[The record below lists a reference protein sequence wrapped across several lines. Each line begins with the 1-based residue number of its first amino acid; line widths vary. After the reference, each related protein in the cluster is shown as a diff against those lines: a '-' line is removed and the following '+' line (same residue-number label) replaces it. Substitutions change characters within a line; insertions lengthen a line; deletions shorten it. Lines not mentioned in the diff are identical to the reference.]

1 MIVELFTIPAV
12 ILIAGAFMLPLLP
25 RQARGTAFIL
35 FPTIALGVLWMLPEG
50 SLLQATLANYELH
63 LLTVDALSRIFGTIF
78 ALITIVGGIYAL
90 HMKEL
95 GQQASALAYAGGALG
110 VTFAGDFFTLIV
122 YWEIMAVTSSYLI
135 WARRTE
141 RSDKAGM
148 RYILVHALGGGL
160 LLSGVLLH
168 LSEGGSLLLGP
179 LAPEH
184 TLSSTLMLT
193 GVAINSAIPPLHAWL
208 ADAYPKATITGAV
221 FMCALTTKSAVY
233 VLIRLFPGWDI
244 LIWAG
249 LTMAVWG
256 TIYALLANDIREI
269 LAYSIISQIGYMVT
283 GIGIGTEMAL
293 NGAAAHAFSHILYKS
308 LLFMGAGAVMY
319 ATGKNK
325 LSELGGFAKKMP
337 LVVIL
342 YIIGGLAISGAP
354 LFNGFIS
361 KSMIISAVG
370 DAHMETA
377 TIILL
382 LASIGTFLHTG
393 LKLPYFTWFGPAKS
407 EFTVDQVPV
416 NMKIAM
422 GIAAFFC
429 VLFGVFPSL
438 LYTYLPY
445 PVEYHP
451 YTAYHLVEMTQILIF
466 GFIGFWFLKDKLNT
480 APNISLDL
488 DWFYRRP
495 ARLVR
500 TVFVRFPDRVFA
512 AAEDIVLKAAQG
524 ISRISRN
531 PRKYF
536 YSGDTDAS
544 GRPVKTDDF
553 TAPIHAAMAFILL
566 GFILMALFVLV

>member
-1 MIVELFTIPAV
+1 MIVDFFTIPAV
-12 ILIAGAFMLPLLP
+12 ILIAGAFILPFLP
-25 RQARGTAFIL
+25 QKIRGSVFIL
-35 FPTIALGVLWMLPEG
+35 FPIIALGTLWMLPEG
-50 SLLQATLANYELH
+50 TLLKGTLANYELH
-63 LLTVDALSRIFGTIF
+63 LLKVDALSRVFGTIF

-95 GQQASALAYAGGALG
+95 GQQCSALAYAGGALG
-110 VTFAGDFFTLIV
+110 VTFAGDFFTLII
-122 YWEIMAVTSSYLI
+122 YWEIMAVASSYLI
-135 WARRTE
+135 WARRTIS
-141 RSDKAGM
+141 SDKAGM

-160 LLSGVLLH
+160 LLSGILLH
-168 LSEGGSLLLGP
+168 LSEGGSLILSPFAPEYTVASTLILLG
-179 LAPEH
+179 
-184 TLSSTLMLT
+184 
-193 GVAINSAIPPLHAWL
+193 VAVNSAIPPLHAWL

-233 VLIRLFPGWDI
+233 VLIRLFPGWEI

-249 LTMAVWG
+249 LIMAIWG

-337 LVVIL
+337 WVVTF
-342 YIIGGLAISGAP
+342 YIIGGLAIAGAP
-354 LFNGFIS
+354 LLNGFIS
-361 KSMIISAVG
+361 KSMIISSAG
-370 DAHMETA
+370 YEHLETA

-393 LKLPYFTWFGPAKS
+393 LKLPYYTWFDKPKS
-407 EFTVDQVPV
+407 DFTVGSIPV

-429 VLFGVFPSL
+429 ILFGVYPSL
-438 LYTYLPY
+438 LYNYLPY
-445 PVEYHP
+445 PVDYHP
-451 YTAYHLVEMTQILIF
+451 YTAYHLVEMTQILVF
-466 GFIGFWFLKDKLNT
+466 GFLGFWLLKDKLNT
-480 APNISLDL
+480 APTISLDT

-495 ARLVR
+495 AYL
-500 TVFVRFPDRVFA
+500 TGIVFVRWPNRIFA
-512 AAEDIVLKAAQG
+512 LTEELALNIARS
-524 ISRISRN
+524 ISHFSKN

-536 YSGDTDAS
+536 FPGGLNSK
-544 GRPVKTDDF
+544 GRAVKTDGF
-553 TAPIHAAMAFILL
+553 TSPIHTAMAFILF
-566 GFILMALFVLV
+566 GFILVAVFVMI